1 MIPSA
6 GESSRR
12 LLRMNSLRVLWL
24 VWLACVASWN
34 GVAWAD
40 APIPV
45 VTTIPVLKDL
55 VEQVGGDQ
63 VRVLSLLNGL
73 ENEHSYSPKPS
84 DLVAV
89 KKARLLVEIG
99 AGLEVWVAGLL
110 RSARNPQLIVVTTAE
125 GIELIGGERLAPE
138 HAAAHAQH
146 QVGNPHIWLD
156 PFHAAQMVRRITE
169 ALIQAAPSQTDLFR
183 RHETRYLAEL
193 AQTTS
198 ELLARLRPLSDR
210 RLIVHHPAWPYFA
223 KRFDLQIVGE
233 IQTQSGSEPSPRRL
247 QALIDHIK
255 RDHIRVIVS
264 EPQLNQ
270 KLPRLLAQETGA
282 HVVVLT
288 PMPGGVPGTE
298 TYLDMLRY
306 NVLQLVDA
314 FGRL

>member
-24 VWLACVASWN
+24 VWLACVATWN

-110 RSARNPQLIVVTTAE
+110 RSARNPQLIVVTTSE

>member
-1 MIPSA
+1 MLPSA

-12 LLRMNSLRVLWL
+12 LFRMNSLRVLFLIWL
-24 VWLACVASWN
+24 VWVAGWN

-40 APIPV
+40 TRIPV
-45 VTTIPVLKDL
+45 VATIPVLKDL

-63 VRVLSLLNGL
+63 VQVISLLSGL

-89 KKARLLVEIG
+89 KRARLLVEIG

-110 RSARNPQLIVVTTAE
+110 RNAKNPQLIVVTTSE
-125 GIELIGGERLAPE
+125 GIELLGGEHLA
-138 HAAAHAQH
+138 HGGVAAHAQH
-146 QVGNPHIWLD
+146 AVGNPHIWLD
-156 PFHAAQMVRRITE
+156 PSHAARMVRRITE
-169 ALIQAAPSQTDLFR
+169 ALIQAAPSQTDLFH
-183 RHETRYLAEL
+183 RHEARYLADLER
-193 AQTTS
+193 TTS

-223 KRFDLQIVGE
+223 TRFDLQIVGE

-270 KLPRLLAQETGA
+270 RLPRLLAQETGA
-282 HVVVLT
+282 RVVVLT

-314 FGRL
+314 FGPS

>member
-6 GESSRR
+6 GDSSRR
-12 LLRMNSLRVLWL
+12 LLRMNSLRVLCLVWL
-24 VWLACVASWN
+24 VWIAGWHAA
-34 GVAWAD
+34 AWAD
-40 APIPV
+40 TPMPV
-45 VTTIPVLKDL
+45 VVTIPVLKDL

-63 VRVLSLLNGL
+63 VRVISLLSGL
-73 ENEHSYSPKPS
+73 ESEHSYSPKPS
-84 DLVAV
+84 DLIAV

-110 RSARNPQLIVVTTAE
+110 RNARNPQLIVVTTSE
-125 GIELIGGERLAPE
+125 GIELLGGEHLEPGQ
-138 HAAAHAQH
+138 AAGHAQH
-146 QVGNPHIWLD
+146 TVGNPHIWLD
-156 PFHAAQMVRRITE
+156 PFHAARMVRRITE
-169 ALIQAAPSQTDLFR
+169 ALIQAAPSQADLFR

-193 AQTTS
+193 DQTTS
-198 ELLARLRPLSDR
+198 DLLARLRPLSDR

-282 HVVVLT
+282 RVVVLT
-288 PMPGGVPGTE
+288 PMPGGVPGAE

-314 FGRL
+314 LGP

>member
-1 MIPSA
+1 MIRSV
-6 GESSRR
+6 GDSSRR
-12 LLRMNSLRVLWL
+12 LFRMNSLRVLCL

-55 VEQVGGDQ
+55 VEQIGGDQ
-63 VRVLSLLNGL
+63 VRVISLLSGL

-89 KKARLLVEIG
+89 KRARLLVEIG
-99 AGLEVWVAGLL
+99 AGLEIWVTGLL
-110 RSARNPQLIVVTTAE
+110 RNAKNPQLILVTTSE
-125 GIELIGGERLAPE
+125 GIELIGGERLASE
-138 HAAAHAQH
+138 SAATHTQH
-146 QVGNPHIWLD
+146 QAGNPHIWLD
-156 PFHAAQMVRRITE
+156 PAHAAQMVRRITE
-169 ALIQAAPSQTDLFR
+169 ALIQAAPSQTDSFR
-183 RHETRYLAEL
+183 RHEARYLAEL

-210 RLIVHHPAWPYFA
+210 RLVVHHPAWPYFA
-223 KRFDLQIVGE
+223 NRFDLQIVGE

-247 QALIDHIK
+247 QALIDQIK

-282 HVVVLT
+282 RVVVLT

-306 NVLQLVDA
+306 NVLQLADA